1 MLKVCF
7 IIYNFQN
14 LGTHVKKPLEMG
26 GLSAMSFP
34 LKAGV
39 VLLTSKEEDN
49 SLCSASAFST
59 RNAMGTDMLL

>member
-1 MLKVCF
+1 M
-7 IIYNFQN
+7 ISTYNSQN
-14 LGTHVKKPLEMG
+14 LGSDALTHVKKPLELG

-39 VLLTSKEEDN
+39 VLLRSKEQDN
-49 SLCSASAFST
+49 SLCSASVFST